1 MSEPAS
7 TSPRSDVIAR
17 RPQRADA
24 RRNYD
29 ALVEAARDAFASEG
43 TRVALE
49 EIARR
54 AGVGIGTLYRHFPTR
69 RQLLEG
75 VYVHEVD
82 ALCAAAAEVS
92 ALPPWEAL
100 VAWLQRFVAYTA
112 TKRAILE
119 ELAAGSPLFSTCF
132 EAIIAA
138 GEPILTR
145 AQASGDAR
153 TDVTFDDLLRLIS
166 GITMMPYG
174 DEAQRQRVVGIAID
188 GVRGTAHR

>member
-1 MSEPAS
+1 
-7 TSPRSDVIAR
+7 VLAR

-29 ALVEAARDAFASEG
+29 ALLEAARDAFASEG
-43 TRVALE
+43 TGVALE

-119 ELAAGSPLFSTCF
+119 ELAAGSPLFNTCF

-174 DEAQRQRVVGIAID
+174 DPVQRQRVVGIAID
-188 GVRGTAHR
+188 GIRVPTRR